1 MRTEDIRNMAKA
13 YAAVLE
19 KAKKEA
25 MDPVNPSELKGKH
38 KDRKDKD
45 IDNDGDVDSTD
56 QYLHKRR
63 KAISKSKKETASKSA
78 TNVSKDNKTDTDVQT
93 QEDTKEETIKTVIEG
108 EMPPALKKALDKKK
122 GKMNDDDDMDDEDE
136 DEDDDDEKENGKKKK
151 KEPVDEA
158 GPKIDPAKMAAH
170 MARNDKP
177 KKMTSTQKSLAS
189 IRQRAE
195 EVDLDE
201 SAAAAAAAKRKMDQ
215 DRRDRDRSPVAKLLS
230 PRERSEAEARARRE
244 RQAAKR
250 EEVELDEISK
260 DLAGRYIKKA
270 NINTAD
276 AADQNAR
283 KSSMGQK
290 SSIGKVMKRFKGVGT
305 AADKLTGK
313 AKVPAREELKKGD
326 WVVHGGGKV
335 GQVHNVSG
343 DKASVDV
350 KWNKTGRISSHTHS
364 SLKKM
369 KEEVKLDEASKGT
382 AQHKP
387 DEKTRDTYEKQL
399 KRSKGE
405 KDFVDQ
411 HKAETPEAG
420 DEPKVDALNFQKFK
434 SMVSKK
440 DNSRPA
446 DQKKG
451 DNSII
456 PSATPVKQ

>member
-25 MDPVNPSELKGKH
+25 MDPVNPGELKGKH

-78 TNVSKDNKTDTDVQT
+78 TTVSKDNKTDTDVQT

-122 GKMNDDDDMDDEDE
+122 GKMNDDDEDDMDDEDE

-201 SAAAAAAAKRKMDQ
+201 SAASAAAAKRKMDQ

-244 RQAAKR
+244 RQAKPKR

-290 SSIGKVMKRFKGVGT
+290 PSIGKVMKRFKGVST

-313 AKVPAREELKKGD
+313 AKVPARE
-326 WVVHGGGKV
+326 
-335 GQVHNVSG
+335 
-343 DKASVDV
+343 SVE
-350 KWNKTGRISSHTHS
+350 I
-364 SLKKM
+364 
-369 KEEVKLDEASKGT
+369 DEAAKGT

-399 KRSKGE
+399 STRKGE

>member
-25 MDPVNPSELKGKH
+25 MDPVNPGELKGKH

-56 QYLHKRR
+56 QYPHKRR

-78 TNVSKDNKTDTDVQT
+78 TTVSKDNKTDTDVQT

-122 GKMNDDDDMDDEDE
+122 GKMNDDDVEDEDDDDEDE

-195 EVDLDE
+195 EV
-201 SAAAAAAAKRKMDQ
+201 
-215 DRRDRDRSPVAKLLS
+215 
-230 PRERSEAEARARRE
+230 
-244 RQAAKR
+244 
-250 EEVELDEISK
+250 ELDEISK

-290 SSIGKVMKRFKGVGT
+290 PSIGKVMKRFKGVGT

-313 AKVPAREELKKGD
+313 AKVPARE
-326 WVVHGGGKV
+326 
-335 GQVHNVSG
+335 
-343 DKASVDV
+343 SVE
-350 KWNKTGRISSHTHS
+350 I
-364 SLKKM
+364 
-369 KEEVKLDEASKGT
+369 DEAAKGT

-399 KRSKGE
+399 STRKGE

>member
-1 MRTEDIRNMAKA
+1 MKTEDIRNMAKA
-13 YAAVLE
+13 YAAVQE

-25 MDPVNPSELKGKH
+25 MDPVNPVALKGKH

-78 TNVSKDNKTDTDVQT
+78 TTVSKDNKTDTDVQT
-93 QEDTKEETIKTVIEG
+93 QEDTKEEVKLDESAASAAAAKRKMDQDRRDRDRSPVGRLLSPRERG
-108 EMPPALKKALDKKK
+108 EAEAKARRERQAKREEVKL
-122 GKMNDDDDMDDEDE
+122 
-136 DEDDDDEKENGKKKK
+136 
-151 KEPVDEA
+151 DEA

-189 IRQRAE
+189 IRQKA
-195 EVDLDE
+195 
-201 SAAAAAAAKRKMDQ
+201 
-215 DRRDRDRSPVAKLLS
+215 
-230 PRERSEAEARARRE
+230 
-244 RQAAKR
+244 

-270 NINTAD
+270 NVSTAD

-290 SSIGKVMKRFKGVGT
+290 SSIGKVMKRFKGVST

-313 AKVPAREELKKGD
+313 AKVTATEELKKGD

-350 KWNKTGRISSHTHS
+350 KWNKTGRITSHAHS
-364 SLKKM
+364 SLRKM
-369 KEEVKLDEASKGT
+369 KEEVELDEAAT

-387 DEKTRDTYEKQL
+387 DEKTSDTREKQL

-411 HKAETPEAG
+411 HKAEIPEVG

-434 SMVSKK
+434 AMTGKIGK

>member
-1 MRTEDIRNMAKA
+1 MKTEDIRNMAKA
-13 YAAVLE
+13 YAAVQE
-19 KAKKEA
+19 KTKKEA
-25 MDPVNPSELKGKH
+25 MDPVNPVALKGKH

-78 TNVSKDNKTDTDVQT
+78 TTVSKDNKTDTDVQT
-93 QEDTKEETIKTVIEG
+93 QEDTKEEVKLDESAASAAAAKRKMDQDRRDRDRSPVGRLLSPRERG
-108 EMPPALKKALDKKK
+108 EAEAKARRERQAKREEVKL
-122 GKMNDDDDMDDEDE
+122 
-136 DEDDDDEKENGKKKK
+136 
-151 KEPVDEA
+151 DEA

-195 EVDLDE
+195 EV
-201 SAAAAAAAKRKMDQ
+201 
-215 DRRDRDRSPVAKLLS
+215 
-230 PRERSEAEARARRE
+230 
-244 RQAAKR
+244 
-250 EEVELDEISK
+250 ELDEISK

-270 NINTAD
+270 NVSTAD

-290 SSIGKVMKRFKGVGT
+290 SSIGKVMKRFKGVST

-313 AKVPAREELKKGD
+313 AKVPAKE
-326 WVVHGGGKV
+326 
-335 GQVHNVSG
+335 
-343 DKASVDV
+343 SVE
-350 KWNKTGRISSHTHS
+350 I
-364 SLKKM
+364 
-369 KEEVKLDEASKGT
+369 DEAAAT
-382 AQHKP
+382 AQHGP
-387 DEKTRDTYEKQL
+387 DDATRDSKEKQL

-411 HKAETPEAG
+411 HKAEIPEVG
-420 DEPKVDALNFQKFK
+420 DEPKVDALNFQKFRAMTGK
-434 SMVSKK
+434 IGK